1 MKIIILL
8 IHFFTLQNILKS
20 FCLYTNVFFKN
31 FFLFSSNLNF
41 FKSKFSKT
49 NFCYFLEEDY
59 FSSMFGQNLI
69 YNLINIFTFDEL
81 LKNIP
86 KQKYGIYIIENQSW
100 EYCFIQLW
108 KKYKHGKLIAY
119 FNSSIRFWI

>member
-1 MKIIILL
+1 
-8 IHFFTLQNILKS
+8 
-20 FCLYTNVFFKN
+20 
-31 FFLFSSNLNF
+31 
-41 FKSKFSKT
+41 
-49 NFCYFLEEDY
+49 
-59 FSSMFGQNLI
+59 MFGQNLI

-119 FNSSIRFWI
+119 FNSSIRFWDLRYLKTKRELNSLKYNPNIYFHNSKIFKEEAKKLDIHQKKCLWLKP